1 MLFFCRRGQENLREL
16 KADSFSIA
24 TDACGRKYVY
34 QVRDEL
40 TKNRRENNEAEEG
53 GFMYE
58 RQGVQSSLFK
68 YLAHLNPRCDSFFQ
82 RPKKEAGCE
91 EVWYDN
97 QCVRTN
103 TLSKKKKDI
112 SKQASLSRE
121 YTNHSIRATSVTLL
135 DECGFEARHGHRS
148 ESSIRSYASKT
159 SDKLKFAM
167 STGLSSAL
175 CNETGLNSVLCVE
188 LKVQLLISCFRRCKT
203 LLILNLSVNIDSASR
218 SHQFNFYSCSVNIM
232 NKKTPTYK
240 ETL

>member
-24 TDACGRKYVY
+24 TDGCGRKYVY

-58 RQGVQSSLFK
+58 RQGDSHCPVKSFQK

-97 QCVRTN
+97 QCVGMN
-103 TLSKKKKDI
+103 TLSKNKKNI

-121 YTNHSIRATSVTLL
+121 YTNHSIRATSITLL
-135 DECGFEARHGHRS
+135 DECGFEARHIMCVSGHRS

-167 STGLSSAL
+167 STGLSS
-175 CNETGLNSVLCVE
+175 VLCDETAIVGCSYTSPLE
-188 LKVQLLISCFRRCKT
+188 VAKV
-203 LLILNLSVNIDSASR
+203 
-218 SHQFNFYSCSVNIM
+218 
-232 NKKTPTYK
+232 TPHRVD
-240 ETL
+240 